1 MSHSGFLFLAS
12 GFHIRMIVLSHG
24 RRMKMRVRIKWM
36 FWLILAVGLS
46 RGTPAVVQETDAS
59 SELLKTADE
68 MVQTT
73 ARLRG
78 LEPKAPISK
87 GVKTKAEISGYLNEM
102 VQREYSEGELQEKGK
117 LLRKLGLIPAS
128 IDYKDFTLK
137 LLTEQI
143 EGYYDPDKKTFFIAS
158 WIPAEEQKPVMVHE
172 LTHALQ
178 DEYFNVNEILKQDR
192 KRNNDDVTLAHQ
204 ALLEGDGMVVMLN
217 YLLEPAHRNFAQLPD
232 LAVIMRAQMLT
243 MQSQI
248 PIFKSA
254 PSYIQETLL
263 FPYGYGASFLQ
274 QAWKKNPSWQSVNKI
289 YSDLPASTEQIMH
302 PEKYFAGRDD
312 PKPVKS
318 ADPVSRLG
326 NGWKIAYKNVL
337 GEFSLGLL
345 LSVQLTEGHARR
357 SVTGWGGDEVML
369 LEDSQGKDAAF
380 VNTVWDTAD
389 DADKFFA
396 AMQDWFQKGHP
407 QAPKTDE
414 SPEGF
419 SITHDGE
426 FDSIRREGTGIH
438 FIIGLPE
445 SESAKVKGF

>member
-1 MSHSGFLFLAS
+1 
-12 GFHIRMIVLSHG
+12 
-24 RRMKMRVRIKWM
+24 MKMRTRIKWILC
-36 FWLILAVGLS
+36 LILVVGLS
-46 RGTPAVVQETDAS
+46 RGTLAIVQETDAS
-59 SELLKTADE
+59 LELLKAADE

-87 GVKTKAEISGYLNEM
+87 GVKSRAEISRYLDEL
-102 VQREYSEGELQEKGK
+102 VQKEYSEGELQQEGR
-117 LLRKLGLIPAS
+117 LLRKLGLIPPS
-128 IDYKDFTLK
+128 MEYKDFTLK

-143 EGYYDPDKKTFFIAS
+143 EGYYDPNRKTFFIAS
-158 WIPAEEQKPVMVHE
+158 WIPVEEQKPVMVHE

-178 DEYFNVNEILKQDR
+178 DQYFNVSGILDQDR

-204 ALLEGDGMVVMLN
+204 AVLEGDGMVVMLN

-243 MQSQI
+243 MESRI
-248 PIFKSA
+248 GIFKSA
-254 PSYIQETLL
+254 PPYMQESLL

-302 PEKYFAGRDD
+302 PEKYFTERDN
-312 PKPVKS
+312 PKPVKD

-326 NGWKIAYKNVL
+326 NSWKIAYKNVL
-337 GEFSLGLL
+337 GEFSMGLL
-345 LSVQLTEGHARR
+345 LGVNLTEEHARK
-357 SVTGWGGDEVML
+357 SVAGWGGDEVML
-369 LEDSQGKDAAF
+369 LQDSEGRDAAF

-396 AMQDWFQKGHP
+396 AMQQWFEKGHP

-414 SPEGF
+414 SPDGF

-426 FDSIRREGTGIH
+426 FDSIRREGTSIH
-438 FIIGLPE
+438 FILGLPE
-445 SESAKVKGF
+445 AEGAKLKGF